1 MHCIARQSMLMRYC
15 ANMLNFLCIACEI
28 DCKFLIWTLIQTD
41 LHTHTHTNCNNFA
54 AESSRAR
61 QTDGRTVVFEI
72 ERVASGARCRL
83 GSLAIGFSELRLD
96 ARVRIG
102 DFGAPL

>member
-1 MHCIARQSMLMRYC
+1 MR
-15 ANMLNFLCIACEI
+15 NRL
-28 DCKFLIWTLIQTD
+28 QVSD
-41 LHTHTHTNCNNFA
+41 LDSYSDRLTHTRTQTA
-54 AESSRAR
+54 TTLPLRVLAR
-61 QTDGRTVVFEI
+61 DRRTDGRTVVFEI